1 MFVQTNSV
9 QSIREY
15 FKSRLENRFSDN
27 EIKIIGNEVICQRLG
42 LSPADL
48 IGIND
53 QLLSESDL
61 LFFRSIV
68 KRLLNNEPF
77 QYIVGNAH
85 FYGLELLSDKRA
97 LIPRPETEE
106 LVDWIRE
113 SYLNKN
119 EILSIAD
126 ICTGSGCIA
135 LAVKSLFPNAK
146 ITATDISS
154 EALQLAKEN
163 AIKTDFEI
171 DFKQFSALDEVEYNQ
186 KGNFQLESFDCWVS
200 NPPYIPEED
209 KKQMA
214 ENVLDFEP
222 HLALFVPDTK
232 ALIFYEKIAEMAKR
246 YLKSKGLLF
255 FEIHENLGQETKSLL
270 EDLGFEEVE
279 IRNDLQGKN
288 RMIKAVKK

>member
-9 QSIREY
+9 QSIRQY
-15 FKSRLENRFSDN
+15 FKSRLETMFSDN

-42 LSPADL
+42 LSPSDL
-48 IGIND
+48 IGVND

-61 LFFRSIV
+61 LFFRSVV

-85 FYGLELLSDKRA
+85 FYGLELISDKRA

-106 LVDWIRE
+106 LVEWVKE
-113 SYLNKN
+113 VYLNNSKGLT
-119 EILSIAD
+119 IVD

-135 LAVKSLFPNAK
+135 LAIKSIFSESK
-146 ITATDISS
+146 IYGTDISS

-163 AIKTDFEI
+163 ANKTGLDVE
-171 DFKQFSALDEVEYNQ
+171 FKQFSALDEVEYDQ

-200 NPPYIPEED
+200 NPPYIPEEE
-209 KKQMA
+209 KKLMA
-214 ENVLDFEP
+214 ENVLEFEP
-222 HLALFVPDTK
+222 HLALFVPDEK
-232 ALIFYEKIAEMAKR
+232 VLVFYDKIAQMALK
-246 YLKSKGLLF
+246 YLKSNGNLF
-255 FEIHENLGQETKSLL
+255 FEIHENLANETKGLL
-270 EDLGFEEVE
+270 EKIGFQYVE
-279 IRNDLQGKN
+279 IRKDLQGKD